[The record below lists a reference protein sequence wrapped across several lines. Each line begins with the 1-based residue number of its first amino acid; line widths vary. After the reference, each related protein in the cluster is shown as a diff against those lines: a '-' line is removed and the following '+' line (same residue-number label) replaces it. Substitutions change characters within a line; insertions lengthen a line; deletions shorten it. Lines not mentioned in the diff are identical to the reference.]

1 MSEVVLKATK
11 RVPGKAVAKA
21 LRNEGN
27 IPGVYYT
34 KNQEPIHF
42 SVNSLAIRP
51 VVYTAEAKIVS
62 LQVDGAKGLNCIL
75 KEVKFDPISDKII
88 HFDLLG
94 VAAGEQITVEIPI
107 HLIGQSI
114 GVRDGG
120 VIEHVIHKASVKV
133 DPTKMPEHIDID
145 VTNLAIGDAVHIS
158 DLKVAGVEFLDKP
171 DAVVATVAPPK
182 AAETT
187 TDSAEVVEPRLVG
200 EDNE

>member
-75 KEVKFDPISDKII
+75 KEVKFDPVSDKII

-187 TDSAEVVEPRLVG
+187 TDSTEVVEPRLVG
-200 EDNE
+200 EDDE